1 MVGNEEHDH
10 VHHGDHDR
18 GCGEVEVGQC
28 HVGVKGIVKDMGR
41 GGDNTLFLMFDASPQ
56 TLNTLFY
63 KKPTTWRLGSTFLR
77 KPKF

>member
-41 GGDNTLFLMFDASPQ
+41 WGDNTLFLMVDACQGQASPQ
-56 TLNTLFY
+56 TLNTFIFIRNL
-63 KKPTTWRLGSTFLR
+63 PHGG
-77 KPKF
+77 